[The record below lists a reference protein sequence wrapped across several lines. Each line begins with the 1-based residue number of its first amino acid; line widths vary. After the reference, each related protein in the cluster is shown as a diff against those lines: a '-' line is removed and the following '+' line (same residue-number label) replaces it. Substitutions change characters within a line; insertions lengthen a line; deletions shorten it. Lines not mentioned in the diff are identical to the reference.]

1 MSWCGLLNV
10 DKPAGMTSRQVVDHV
25 QKLVRPAKVGHAGTL
40 DPMATGVLIVCVGA
54 ATRLITRVQQG
65 RKRYVGRFLLGKRS
79 NTEDTDGDVVEGGD
93 WSGVTQ
99 AHLEQMLP
107 EFLGTI
113 QQTPPQI
120 SAVKVAGHRAYKLAR
135 QGVTVELEPRPVEV
149 FSLKISMFNPPE
161 FELEIE
167 CGSGT
172 YVRSIGR
179 DMGERLGCG
188 AVLSALNRTTIGR
201 FELADAVPLGSL
213 NATSLHEAL
222 MSPLAAVVELPQR
235 KLDPAEI
242 VWVRQGRPIPWGFI
256 PDADGHSEVTLID
269 TVGDMIGIAQ
279 ADPLQQ
285 QLFPKLVL
293 SALHDRLF

>member
-10 DKPAGMTSRQVVDHV
+10 DKPAGITSRQVVDHV

-79 NTEDTDGDVVEGGD
+79 NTEDTDGDVISGGD
-93 WSGVTQ
+93 WSGVNRE
-99 AHLEQMLP
+99 HLEQVLP

-120 SAVKVAGHRAYKLAR
+120 SALKVAGHRAHKLAR
-135 QGVTVELEPRPVEV
+135 RGEVVDLAPRPVDV
-149 FSLKISMFNPPE
+149 YSLRITIFEPPE

-172 YVRSIGR
+172 YVRSLGR
-179 DMGERLGCG
+179 DIGERLGCG
-188 AVLSALNRTTIGR
+188 AVMSALNRTAVGQ
-201 FELADAVPLGSL
+201 FELAQAVPLGSL
-213 NATSLHEAL
+213 NDGSLSESL
-222 MSPLAAVVELPQR
+222 MTPLAAVAELPQR
-235 KLDPAEI
+235 RLDPVEI
-242 VWVRQGRPIPWGFI
+242 GWIRQGRPITWALI
-256 PDADGHSEVTLID
+256 PDANGQGEVALID
-269 TVGDMIGIAQ
+269 AADNLIGIAQ
-279 ADPLQQ
+279 ANPSRHHL
-285 QLFPKLVL
+285 LPKLVM
-293 SALHDRLF
+293 SALH

>member
-10 DKPAGMTSRQVVDHV
+10 DKPPGMTSRQVVDHV
-25 QKLVRPAKVGHAGTL
+25 QKLVRPEKVGHAGTL
-40 DPMATGVLIVCVGA
+40 DPLATGVLIVCVGA

-65 RKRYVGRFLLGKRS
+65 RKRYLGRFLLGKRS
-79 NTEDTDGDVVEGGD
+79 DTDDTDGAVVDGGD
-93 WSGVTQ
+93 WLRVTRQ
-99 AHLEQMLP
+99 SLEQTLP

-135 QGVTVELEPRPVEV
+135 RGEAVVLEPRPVEV
-149 FSLKISMFNPPE
+149 FSLRISNFELPE

-188 AVLSALNRTTIGR
+188 AVMSALRRTAIGR
-201 FELADAVPLGSL
+201 FAVTDAVPLASL
-213 NATSLHEAL
+213 NAASLHDVVLA
-222 MSPLAAVVELPQR
+222 PQAAVAELPQR
-235 KLDPAEI
+235 TLDAAEVVRI
-242 VWVRQGRPIPWGFI
+242 RQGRPIPWSLI
-256 PDADGHSEVTLID
+256 HDADRRGEVTLVD
-269 TVGDMIGIAQ
+269 SANNMIGIALV
-279 ADPLQQ
+279 DPDQQ
-285 QLFPKLVL
+285 QLLPKLVL
-293 SALHDRLF
+293 SALQ

>member
-10 DKPAGMTSRQVVDHV
+10 NKPAGMTSRQVVDHV

-40 DPMATGVLIVCVGA
+40 DPLATGVLIVCVGA
-54 ATRLITRVQQG
+54 ATRLIARVQQG

-93 WSGVTQ
+93 WSGVTRV
-99 AHLEQMLP
+99 HLEQMLP
-107 EFLGTI
+107 AFLGTI

-135 QGVTVELEPRPVEV
+135 RGETVELEPRPVEV
-149 FSLKISMFNPPE
+149 FSLRIAMFEPPE

-172 YVRSIGR
+172 YVRAIGR
-179 DMGERLGCG
+179 DLGERLGCG
-188 AVLSALNRTTIGR
+188 AVMSALNRTMIGR

-213 NATSLHEAL
+213 NATSLREAL
-222 MSPLAAVVELPQR
+222 MTPLAAVTELPQR
-235 KLDPAEI
+235 QLDPAEI
-242 VWVRQGRPIPWGFI
+242 VWVRQGRPIPWGLM
-256 PDADGHSEVTLID
+256 PAADCHGEVTLVD
-269 TVGDMIGIAQ
+269 AAEQMVGIAL
-279 ADPLQQ
+279 ADPGQQ
-285 QLFPKLVL
+285 QLRPKLIL
-293 SALHDRLF
+293 FALQ

>member
-10 DKPAGMTSRQVVDHV
+10 DKPAGITSRQVVDHV

-40 DPMATGVLIVCVGA
+40 DPMATGVLIVCVGT

-93 WSGVTQ
+93 WSGITRAQ
-99 AHLEQMLP
+99 LEQTLP

-135 QGVTVELEPRPVEV
+135 RGETVELEPRPVDV
-149 FSLKISMFNPPE
+149 FSLRITLFEPPE

-179 DMGERLGCG
+179 DIGERFGCG
-188 AVLSALNRTTIGR
+188 AIMSALNRTAIGR
-201 FELADAVPLGSL
+201 FELKDAVTLRSL
-213 NATSLHEAL
+213 NATSLRETL
-222 MSPLAAVVELPQR
+222 MSPLVAVAELPQR
-235 KLDPAEI
+235 RLNPAEI
-242 VWVRQGRPIPWGFI
+242 VWIRQGRPIPLGVI
-256 PDADGHSEVTLID
+256 PDPDGHGEVTLID
-269 TVGDMIGIAQ
+269 TVGEMLGIAL
-279 ADPLQQ
+279 ADPAQQ
-285 QLFPKLVL
+285 RLLPKLVL
-293 SALHDRLF
+293 SALHDRLS

>member
-25 QKLVRPAKVGHAGTL
+25 LKLVRPAKVGHAGTL
-40 DPMATGVLIVCVGA
+40 DPLATGVLIVCVGA

-79 NTEDTDGDVVEGGD
+79 STEDTDGDVVEGGD
-93 WSGVTQ
+93 WSGVTL

-135 QGVTVELEPRPVEV
+135 RGETVALEPRPVEI
-149 FSLKISMFNPPE
+149 FSLRIAMFEPPE

-172 YVRSIGR
+172 YVRAIGR
-179 DMGERLGCG
+179 DLGERLGCG
-188 AVLSALNRTTIGR
+188 AVMSALNRTAIGR

-213 NATSLHEAL
+213 SATSLREAL
-222 MSPLAAVVELPQR
+222 MSPLAAVAELPQR

-256 PDADGHSEVTLID
+256 PDADCHGEVTLID
-269 TVGDMIGIAQ
+269 AAENMVGIAQ
-279 ADPLQQ
+279 ADPSQQ
-285 QLFPKLVL
+285 QLLPKLVL
-293 SALHDRLF
+293 FALQ

>member
-10 DKPAGMTSRQVVDHV
+10 DKPTGMTSRQVVDHV
-25 QKLVRPAKVGHAGTL
+25 QKLVRREKVGHAGTL
-40 DPMATGVLIVCVGA
+40 DPLATGVLIVCVGP

-65 RKRYVGRFLLGKRS
+65 RKRYVSRFLLGRRS
-79 NTEDTDGDVVEGGD
+79 DTDDTDGEVVDGGD
-93 WSGVTQ
+93 WSSVTRQ
-99 AHLEQMLP
+99 LLEQTLP

-120 SAVKVAGHRAYKLAR
+120 SAVKVAGQRAYKLAR
-135 QGVTVELEPRPVEV
+135 RGETVELEPRPVEV
-149 FSLKISMFNPPE
+149 FSLRISKFEPPE

-188 AVLSALNRTTIGR
+188 AVMSALRRTTIGR
-201 FELADAVPLGSL
+201 FEVADAVSL
-213 NATSLHEAL
+213 DSVHSASLHDL
-222 MSPLAAVVELPQR
+222 LQTPQTAVAELPQR
-235 KLDPAEI
+235 KLDPEEVVRI
-242 VWVRQGRPIPWGFI
+242 RQGRPIPWGFI
-256 PDADGHSEVTLID
+256 PDADCQGEVTLVD
-269 TVGDMIGIAQ
+269 SAGKMIGIAQ
-279 ADPLQQ
+279 ADPNQQ

-293 SALHDRLF
+293 SALQ